1 LTKEDE
7 KTYWGE
13 ISYDGNDSKAEG
25 ETTPNEDDSGCQRR
39 LIVKGSV
46 IYGYGLEPQP
56 VGRFIMTETTDSK
69 DYDDDDEE
77 EEDDGGLGGLD
88 WSNAFQ

>member
-1 LTKEDE
+1 MTKEDE

-13 ISYDGNDSKAEG
+13 ISYEDSEEEG
-25 ETTPNEDDSGCQRR
+25 EAAPNGDNGSSLSR
-39 LIVKGSV
+39 LIVRGSV

-56 VGRFIMTETTDSK
+56 VGRFIMTERSDSH
-69 DYDDDDEE
+69 DDDGE
-77 EEDDGGLGGLD
+77 EEDDDSSDGFE